1 MHVVF
6 QARVEARLWRFA
18 CVVFLRMGRPSPS
31 SRLAALAAIV
41 AVAAIVIPAVA
52 GAGILP
58 KPPKAELATTGNA
71 SELLKTVPIG
81 TKQNAKPRVVMSLS
95 PDNLEPIA
103 AGDRLRASGEMQ
115 VSTTCVAPGPR
126 CLGRPYQINP
136 TITARIVLADSPDAT
151 APSMPLSQTTTRL
164 CKQQRPNRNHHC
176 TLAIPN
182 LETTIPDPNAL
193 PCPPTAC
200 YVNLI
205 VTASNKKAKRGNL
218 VVVGADEPDGSV
230 KQDKGR
236 LNVVQAHANVPPPSQ
251 SSTTNVITP
260 DLPVTLPDRERKR
273 VVYSLPISAPQ
284 KGEVLAFDATFGIS
298 INALRYN
305 SFIASRVILA
315 DSPTATDSDGIA
327 KPTIPFRGQATES
340 NGFNCTLGLSGYSNP
355 CTVVKAGA
363 TRVSRDAVDPTTGL
377 PATLYLNVL
386 VSAKP
391 LLAEKPDPSAHAAV
405 TPSGPGFV
413 VYRYS
418 P

>member
-1 MHVVF
+1 LL
-6 QARVEARLWRFA
+6 QAAIAAAAV
-18 CVVFLRMGRPSPS
+18 
-31 SRLAALAAIV
+31 ALAAV
-41 AVAAIVIPAVA
+41 AGVAAA
-52 GAGILP
+52 P

-71 SELLKTVPIG
+71 SELLETIPIG
-81 TKQNAKPRVVMSLS
+81 KKQSEKPRVVMSLS
-95 PDNLEPIA
+95 PDKLEPIE
-103 AGDRLRASGEMQ
+103 AGDRFRASGEMQ
-115 VSTTCVAPGPR
+115 VSTTCLAPGPR

-136 TITARIVLADSPDAT
+136 KITARIVLAASRDAA
-151 APSMPLSQTTTRL
+151 APSMPLSETQARL

-176 TLAIPN
+176 ALAIPN
-182 LETTIPDPNAL
+182 VETTIPDPNAL
-193 PCPPTAC
+193 PCPPDAC
-200 YVNLI
+200 YVNMI

-218 VVVGADEPDGSV
+218 VVAGADEPDGSV

-236 LNVVQAHANVPPPSQ
+236 LNVVQVHADVPAPTSG
-251 SSTTNVITP
+251 STSEVITP

-273 VVYSLPISAPQ
+273 VVYSLPIDAPQ

-315 DSPTATDSDGIA
+315 DSPTATDSTGIA
-327 KPTIPFRGQATES
+327 KSTIPLRGQATES
-340 NGFNCTLGLSGYSNP
+340 NGFNCTLGRSGYANP

-363 TRVSRDAVDPTTGL
+363 TRISRDAVDAATDL

-405 TPSGPGFV
+405 SPSGQGFV
-413 VYRYS
+413 VYRYT